1 MAKKIKVLATNI
13 GLCGDMAKK
22 ADALREKYGVSTSH
36 NQFSCICGCTSMAD
50 ANRQMEKAGIGAR
63 FTSAYTS
70 ETGNKYEVNLAKDG
84 GIFIEITK
92 SVTNRIFVTVEELKK
107 PLEEI
112 KVIKEAEAETEEKDW
127 NSIEWKDADID
138 PPKEKEDVFVCIFGA
153 DGRKKMLVTARRDYN
168 YWDGI
173 GRTGEKI
180 FWKPLPE
187 PPEYNP

>member
-13 GLCGDMAKK
+13 MLSGDIGKN
-22 ADALREKYGVSTSH
+22 ADALREKYSINTSH
-36 NQFSCICGCTSMAD
+36 NQFRCICGCTSMAD
-50 ANRQMEKAGIGAR
+50 ANRQMAEAGIGAK
-63 FTSAYTS
+63 FTSAYTN
-70 ETGNKYEVNLAKDG
+70 ETGNPYEVNLAKEG

-92 SVTNRIFVTVEELKK
+92 GNNNRIFVTIEELKK
-107 PLEEI
+107 SLEEI
-112 KVIKEAEAETEEKDW
+112 KIIKEAEAEEKDW
-127 NSIEWKDADID
+127 NSIKWKDADID